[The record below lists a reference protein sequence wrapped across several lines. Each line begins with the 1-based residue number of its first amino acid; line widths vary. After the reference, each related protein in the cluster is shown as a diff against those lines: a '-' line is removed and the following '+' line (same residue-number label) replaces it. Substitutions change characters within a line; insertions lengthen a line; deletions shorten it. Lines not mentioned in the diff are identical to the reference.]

1 MHRVAVTGLGGISA
15 IGNSPTAI
23 FNAALDAVSG
33 IKRAPELATGA
44 VVPLVASADFD
55 IESIVPRVRTI
66 PMDRS
71 TALALAAARQAVAD
85 SGLDIMAAAE
95 QTGVYWGTGMG
106 SVATLENAYDQVFNK
121 GNWKLRP
128 TTVITMMYSAPAAQI
143 SLEFGV
149 TGPTPTYTVA
159 CASSA
164 IALGEAMRAIQ
175 HGYIDVAIAGGSDA
189 MLTRGTFAAWGALRT
204 LAREDS
210 ADAARSCKPFAEDRS
225 GFVLGEGAGALVL
238 ENAEHA
244 RRRGAKI
251 YCELAGYGLTSD
263 ATHISDPS
271 SDGQVRAIEAALRT
285 ADVDRGDIGYINAHG
300 TATSVGDR
308 VETTAIKQ
316 VFGERAS
323 SIPIS
328 STKAIHGHIMG
339 ATGVVEFMIAVLA
352 LHQSAIPPT
361 AHLTQ
366 PDPQLGLDF
375 VPGSARRDVR
385 LGAIM
390 SNTFAFG
397 GTNAVLVAR
406 AASQRL

>member
-1 MHRVAVTGLGGISA
+1 MHRVAVTGLGGITA
-15 IGNSPTAI
+15 IGNSPTAM
-23 FNAALDAVSG
+23 FDAALGAVSG
-33 IKRAPELATGA
+33 VKRAPELATGA
-44 VVPLVASADFD
+44 VVPLVASANFD
-55 IESIVPRVRTI
+55 VDSVVPRVRTI

-85 SGLDIMAAAE
+85 SGLDISTAPH

-106 SVATLENAYDQVFNK
+106 SVATLENAYDQVFNRN
-121 GNWKLRP
+121 NWKLRP

-143 SLEFGV
+143 SLEFGI

-164 IALGEAMRAIQ
+164 IAIGEAMRAIQ
-175 HGYIDVAIAGGSDA
+175 HGYIDRAIVGGSDA

-204 LAREDS
+204 LAKEDPV
-210 ADAARSCKPFAEDRS
+210 DAARSCKPFDEDRS

-244 RRRGAKI
+244 RRRGAAI
-251 YCELAGYGLTSD
+251 YAELAGYGLTSD
-263 ATHISDPS
+263 ARHISDPS
-271 SDGQVRAIEAALRT
+271 SDGQVRAIDVALRS
-285 ADVDRGDIGYINAHG
+285 AGVDRGDIGYINAHG

-308 VETTAIKQ
+308 TETAAIKEI
-316 VFGERAS
+316 FGDRATH
-323 SIPIS
+323 IPVS
-328 STKAIHGHIMG
+328 STKAIHGHVMG
-339 ATGVVEFMIAVLA
+339 ATGVVEFMIALLA
-352 LHQSAIPPT
+352 LRHGVIPPT
-361 AHLTQ
+361 AHLAH

-375 VPGSARRDVR
+375 VPGAARHGVR

-390 SNTFAFG
+390 SNTIAFG

-406 AASQRL
+406 DAAQRL